1 MVLVLC
7 GLKSLYSPVFV
18 RCSLCDCFIL
28 RLRMF
33 VFASACEHIFVCLFI
48 YLFIF
53 LFFSA
58 SVSACIRVCIGVGR
72 EKAKLIKK
80 TMGAGVGALREE
92 TGYISRRE

>member
-1 MVLVLC
+1 MPF
-7 GLKSLYSPVFV
+7 Y
-18 RCSLCDCFIL
+18 
-28 RLRMF
+28 
-33 VFASACEHIFVCLFI
+33 LFI
-48 YLFIF
+48 YFS
-53 LFFSA
+53 FFSA